1 MNVEQNA
8 LLKSQLDRQKIRQDN
23 QKLTNRITMLEL
35 EEKKMFKKI
44 DDTRKRAEQ
53 IMKVKQ
59 ENEERLI

>member
-1 MNVEQNA
+1 
-8 LLKSQLDRQKIRQDN
+8 
-23 QKLTNRITMLEL
+23 MLEL